1 MTVVRRLY
9 QYGIA
14 FVSLIMLAIGLQGL
28 GRIFVDVLVPP
39 TGGDGTGL
47 ITNTRSDVTQYA
59 ALVLVGLPVWLLHWV
74 MAGRTVAREPDER
87 GAALR
92 RLYVYA
98 VLAVMAVRWAVSA
111 HGFLSTAGRALAGGI
126 VADAAD
132 SPTLRGLLSHLP
144 WLIVSALVWAY
155 HRRVAVVDRNLA
167 GEAGGSATLRRW
179 YRYGI
184 ALIGLLLLLNGA
196 SALLRLTWENVA
208 STLVQTVI
216 RMDAGAVSSP
226 VATALVGLALWLSH
240 WSDRATGPA
249 TAALRRQM
257 GEPGGVRPGGN
268 ASEIGRSAGPVA
280 SPLDGVPGVADALS
294 VLRPVYMFLALGI
307 SVAVA
312 LGAAAQMLFYALGR
326 VLGVAQPGGVGGSLA
341 VAMAGPASTFL
352 IFGLSWL
359 YHRRAVAAQAHDQPE
374 LPRQVGVRRIYTYLV
389 AVIALS
395 VLATGAGGLLW
406 TLADAA
412 TNAPQ
417 TISRDDW
424 WPEQVSLYVTL
435 LVVGLPVW
443 LLHWGPVSGPTST
456 RWTTP
461 EPLALARRLYLYLT
475 LLIGVLALLGSGATA
490 AKQLLDLALGES
502 ATAGVLTT
510 LGRAGAVAAVSGLI
524 VFYHQRVLRADAT
537 IASSI
542 AETRPAASAA
552 ASGPAAPAVNYGLA
566 GSAALARG
574 AGVPSAAQPFG
585 LVYRRSAVETS
596 EWFSTAAAARSAL
609 LSLSSASQEGPGAH
623 SGSRDLGGTK
633 SRLSTQDAVKD
644 VEWVALVK
652 LEDGPEAPP
661 PPSLSEAT
669 PQHQP
674 PG

>member
-39 TGGDGTGL
+39 AGGDGTGL
-47 ITNTRSDVTQYA
+47 ITNTRSDVTQNA

-74 MAGRTVAREPDER
+74 MAGRSVTREPEER
-87 GAALR
+87 SATLR

-111 HGFLSTAGRALAGGI
+111 HGFLSTAGRALAGGS
-126 VADAAD
+126 VPDAAD
-132 SPTLRGLLSHLP
+132 APTLRGLLSHLP
-144 WLIVSALVWAY
+144 WLIVATLVWAY
-155 HRRVAVVDRNLA
+155 HRRVAVVDRGLA
-167 GEAGGSATLRRW
+167 GEVGGSATLRRW

-196 SALLRLTWENVA
+196 STLLRLTWENVA
-208 STLVQTVI
+208 SALVQTVI
-216 RMDAGAVSSP
+216 RVDAGAVSSP

-240 WSDRATGPA
+240 WSDRATGSAIGAPRRLPDAPGETRPERRPA
-249 TAALRRQM
+249 EAGRHAETVAA
-257 GEPGGVRPGGN
+257 
-268 ASEIGRSAGPVA
+268 
-280 SPLDGVPGVADALS
+280 PLDADALS
-294 VLRPVYMFLALGI
+294 VLRPVYLFLALGI

-312 LGAAAQMLFYALGR
+312 LGAAAQLLFYALGR

-341 VAMAGPASTFL
+341 VAMAGPTSTL
-352 IFGLSWL
+352 LVFGLGWL

-389 AVIALS
+389 SVIALG

-412 TNAPQ
+412 TNAPR

-424 WPEQVSLYVTL
+424 WREQVSLYVTL

-443 LLHWGPVSGPTST
+443 LLNWGPVSGPTSR
-456 RWTTP
+456 RWTTT
-461 EPLALARRLYLYLT
+461 EALALARRLYLYLT
-475 LLIGVLALLGSGATA
+475 LLVGVLALLGSGATA

-524 VFYHQRVLRADAT
+524 VFYHQRVLRSDAA
-537 IASSI
+537 IASSV
-542 AETRPAASAA
+542 ADARPAASPAA
-552 ASGPAAPAVNYGLA
+552 GGLAAPAASSGLS
-566 GSAALARG
+566 GPGALRG
-574 AGVPSAAQPFG
+574 GGDVPSPSRPFG
-585 LVYRRSAVETS
+585 LVYRRGAVEAS
-596 EWFSTAAAARSAL
+596 EWFSTATAARSAL
-609 LSLSSASQEGPGAH
+609 LSTHDA
-623 SGSRDLGGTK
+623 GT
-633 SRLSTQDAVKD
+633 D

-652 LEDGPEAPP
+652 LEVGPEAPP
-661 PPSLSEAT
+661 RPSSPDAT
-669 PQHQP
+669 PEHQP
-674 PG
+674 PTLAEP